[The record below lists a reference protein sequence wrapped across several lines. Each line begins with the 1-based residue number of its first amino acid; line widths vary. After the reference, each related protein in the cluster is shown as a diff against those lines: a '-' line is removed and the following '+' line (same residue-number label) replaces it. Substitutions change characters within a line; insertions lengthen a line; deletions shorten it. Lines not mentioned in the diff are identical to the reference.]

1 MLPVFAASQRVS
13 TVDHWLTLSLA
24 MPGKT
29 RIHHPTMYV
38 ADRHLP
44 KRICP
49 LVRAR
54 NFQMKR
60 KRNP

>member
-44 KRICP
+44 KRIC
-49 LVRAR
+49 R
-54 NFQMKR
+54 
-60 KRNP
+60 